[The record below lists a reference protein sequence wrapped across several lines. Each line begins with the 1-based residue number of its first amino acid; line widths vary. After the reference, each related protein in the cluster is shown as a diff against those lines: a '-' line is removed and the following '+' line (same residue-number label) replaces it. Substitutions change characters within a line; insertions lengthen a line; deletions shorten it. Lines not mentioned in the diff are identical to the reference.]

1 MQNKEYNLVF
11 EPAFSASEAHT
22 FSITPQ
28 SMFLK
33 VNGAT
38 LVSNLWYN

>member
-1 MQNKEYNLVF
+1 MQNKGYNLVF
-11 EPAFSASEAHT
+11 EPAFAASKAHT

>member
-1 MQNKEYNLVF
+1 MQNKGYNLVF
-11 EPAFSASEAHT
+11 EPAFSASKAHT

-33 VNGAT
+33 VNWGHIG
-38 LVSNLWYN
+38 LQPLI